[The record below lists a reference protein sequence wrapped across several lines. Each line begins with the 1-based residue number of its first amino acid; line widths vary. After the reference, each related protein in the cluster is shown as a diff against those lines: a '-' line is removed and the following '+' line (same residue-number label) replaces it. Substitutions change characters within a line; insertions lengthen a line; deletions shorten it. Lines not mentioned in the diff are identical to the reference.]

1 MTRPLISSGRKS
13 KFYPTVSERMAGCQK
28 VGKQIFSGYGRGDH
42 DIGTVDIFL
51 KKIIAV
57 IIISL
62 VFCFVLIYE

>member
-1 MTRPLISSGRKS
+1 
-13 KFYPTVSERMAGCQK
+13 MAGCQK